1 MPEKKTKTNAPFG
14 LWPSP
19 ISPLMVSRSVR
30 LDEVVWDQAGET
42 VVCVERRD
50 GRGTVMAYPIGDAPK
65 ELTPE
70 NSVRGGVGYGGG
82 ELTASHGCVFFADR
96 DGRLYRRP
104 LGYGSPVPVTP
115 PFGAAASPAVSP
127 DGRWLVYV
135 FSDGNTD
142 LIGLVDAEG
151 QDWPRQLARG
161 ADFYMQPAWH
171 PDGNRLAWVEWDHPN
186 MPWDGTRLMLGQLA
200 GETPHISETIHIAGD
215 DETPASQPMFSPDG
229 RWLSYITSN
238 GEWEDLIARDL
249 ESGQERTLV
258 KGDGFMLS
266 LPAWVQGTRSQ
277 GWSPSSQWIYYFRN
291 QQGMFSLWKV
301 ELQTGQSTRIPT
313 APYTHLTQLSV
324 CPTREEIV
332 FKASSPSIP
341 GRIVR
346 WDGKRLRTV
355 ARGDAESISPEM
367 LAEPQLI
374 QWQAPDGMTVSGFYY
389 PPQHTDYMGQGLP
402 PVIVNVHG
410 GPTSQQDL
418 SFSYERNYLTTR
430 GYGCF
435 DLNFRGSTG
444 YGRSYQLAQ
453 RGRWGEVDVEDAA
466 GAARALIAQKLADPE
481 KLVIH
486 GGSSGGYA
494 VLNTLIHHP
503 GLYKAGVCL
512 YGVSNLF
519 GLAMDTHKFE
529 AHYNDSLL
537 GPLPEAAGRYH
548 AWSPVFHADRIR
560 DPLAIFQG
568 ADDRVVPPEQSE
580 EIVSALRRH
589 GVPHIYHLYEGE
601 GHGFRRSE
609 TIADYLRRTE
619 RFLQEFVLF
628 AP

>member
-1 MPEKKTKTNAPFG
+1 MT
-14 LWPSP
+14 
-19 ISPLMVSRSVR
+19 
-30 LDEVVWDQAGET
+30 
-42 VVCVERRD
+42 
-50 GRGTVMAYPIGDAPK
+50 
-65 ELTPE
+65 
-70 NSVRGGVGYGGG
+70 
-82 ELTASHGCVFFADR
+82 
-96 DGRLYRRP
+96 
-104 LGYGSPVPVTP
+104 
-115 PFGAAASPAVSP
+115 
-127 DGRWLVYV
+127 
-135 FSDGNTD
+135 
-142 LIGLVDAEG
+142 
-151 QDWPRQLARG
+151 
-161 ADFYMQPAWH
+161 
-171 PDGNRLAWVEWDHPN
+171 
-186 MPWDGTRLMLGQLA
+186 
-200 GETPHISETIHIAGD
+200 HIAGD
-215 DETPASQPMFSPDG
+215 DETPVSQPMFSPDG

-249 ESGQERTLV
+249 ETGQERTLV

-277 GWSPSSQWIYYFRN
+277 GWNPSSQWIYYFRN

-313 APYTHLTQLSV
+313 TPYTYLTQLSV

-332 FKASSPSIP
+332 FKASSPTIP

-355 ARGDAESISPEM
+355 ARGDAESVSPEM

-374 QWQAPDGMTVSGFYY
+374 QWQAPDGMTVCGFYY

-444 YGRSYQLAQ
+444 HGRSYQLAQ

-466 GAARALIAQKLADPE
+466 GAARALIEQKLADPQ

-486 GGSSGGYA
+486 GGSSGGYT
-494 VLNTLIHHP
+494 VLNTLIHYP

-529 AHYNDSLL
+529 AHYNDRLL